1 MQSVPIED
9 IDILITDLG
18 AQEKTIQEIK
28 EKRLKVI
35 FADLH

>member
-1 MQSVPIED
+1 MQSIPMED

-18 AQEKTIQEIK
+18 APEKIIQEIK
-28 EKRLKVI
+28 KKKAQII